1 VSETAESQPAA
12 GSNGRLFLYGMASAL
27 DVFIIWNI
35 VLMGIGFACNSKVKR
50 SAALAIVAGLYLFYK
65 LISSGLGALS

>member
-1 VSETAESQPAA
+1 
-12 GSNGRLFLYGMASAL
+12 MASAL

-50 SAALAIVAGLYLFYK
+50 STAIAIVAGLYLFYK